1 MAVAGSKDPRTART
15 RGRLREALLAAC
27 EEQPLEQVA
36 VADVVRRAGVGRAT
50 FYLHYDDLHTLA
62 VDACAGLVRDA
73 VDALH
78 AWETPPGPER
88 PPGALVDLLDAVRA
102 RAAVHRSL
110 LRPGGGGPLGELL
123 HEELMRRSLAERR
136 QRRPGGG
143 DADEAVASAV
153 AALFT
158 GVLADWVHGRVAGTP
173 PELAARVWRML
184 VALQASHGRVPPH
197 EASHRQNG

>member
-1 MAVAGSKDPRTART
+1 HS
-15 RGRLREALLAAC
+15 
-27 EEQPLEQVA
+27 
-36 VADVVRRAGVGRAT
+36 
-50 FYLHYDDLHTLA
+50 DDLNSLA

-88 PPGALVDLLDAVRA
+88 PPEALVDLLDAVRA

-123 HEELMRRSLAERR
+123 HVELMRRSLAERR
-136 QRRPGGG
+136 QRLPGG

-153 AALFT
+153 AGLFT

-173 PELAARVWRML
+173 PELAGRVWRML
-184 VALQASHGRVPPH
+184 VALHATHGRPAARLTDRTG
-197 EASHRQNG
+197 EARPLPSN

>member
-1 MAVAGSKDPRTART
+1 MAGSKDPRTART

-27 EEQPLEQVA
+27 EEQTLEQVA
-36 VADVVRRAGVGRAT
+36 VSDVVRRAGVGRAT

-78 AWETPPGPER
+78 AWETPPGPEH

-102 RAAVHRSL
+102 RVAVHRSL

-123 HEELMRRSLAERR
+123 HEELRLRSLAERR

-143 DADEAVASAV
+143 DGDEAVASAV
-153 AALFT
+153 AGLFT
-158 GVLADWVHGRVAGTP
+158 GVLADWVHGRVTGTP
-173 PELAARVWRML
+173 PELAGRVWRML
-184 VALQASHGRVPPH
+184 VALHATHGR
-197 EASHRQNG
+197 A